1 MNLSQEMFDSTNSR
15 PIELVPTQSKSTGI
29 AMNQTFI
36 SPNPGRQQS
45 SRLQSLSKP
54 SSTLQPM
61 SFPQAGLL
69 SPYCFIKKLSKH
81 SSTFPSYYRNGSFFC
96 ALSSWAIHH
105 LTATYFPVLFAVAS
119 SHCPTDGLATLATQT
134 LTSHLCLCSHYLLI
148 LEYAFLSN
156 KEEDFNSKPQFFFIF
171 FANIM

>member
-1 MNLSQEMFDSTNSR
+1 MAAVFPASEPFQTIFH
-15 PIELVPTQSKSTGI
+15 I
-29 AMNQTFI
+29 AANEF
-36 SPNPGRQQS
+36 SSGRA
-45 SRLQSLSKP
+45 LI
-54 SSTLQPM
+54 TLL
-61 SFPQAGLL
+61 FH
-69 SPYCFIKKLSKH
+69 KKLSKH

-105 LTATYFPVLFAVAS
+105 LTATYFPVLFAAAS

-134 LTSHLCLCSHYLLI
+134 LTSHLCLCSHYILI

-156 KEEDFNSKPQFFFIF
+156 KEEDFNSKPQFVFIF